1 MSGRALAEWTATVE
15 AGKVRE
21 FARAVKDDD
30 ADAQAPAPPP
40 TFPVVLSAEFV
51 ERLVTEILPT
61 DRNRT
66 VHGEQEYEYL
76 RPLRTGERIR
86 CRAYLV
92 EDRLREGKRGGRMR
106 VMVTEVRLFA
116 EDTGERIGTERMTAL
131 ELEGSDA

>member
-1 MSGRALAEWTATVE
+1 VSERALAEWVATVE

-21 FARAVKDDD
+21 FARAVKDDHW
-30 ADAQAPAPPP
+30 QVEPAIPPP
-40 TFPVVLSAEFV
+40 TFPVVLSADFV

-61 DRNRT
+61 DRSRT

-76 RPLRTGERIR
+76 RPLKAGERVR

-92 EDRLREGKRGGRMR
+92 EDRVREGKRGGRMR

-116 EDTGERIGTERMTAL
+116 EGSGERIGTERMTAL
-131 ELEGSDA
+131 ELERGQA

>member
-1 MSGRALAEWTATVE
+1 MNGRALAEWTATVE

-21 FARAVKDDD
+21 FARAVKEDD

-61 DRNRT
+61 DRSRT

-131 ELEGSDA
+131 ELERSDA

>member
-1 MSGRALAEWTATVE
+1 MSERALAEWTATIE

-21 FARAVKDDD
+21 FARAVKDDHLE
-30 ADAQAPAPPP
+30 AKTPVPPP

-61 DRNRT
+61 DRTRT

-76 RPLRTGERIR
+76 RPLKTGERVR

-92 EDRLREGKRGGRMR
+92 EDSLREGKRGGRMR

-116 EDTGERIGTERMTAL
+116 EDTGERIGVERMTAL
-131 ELEGSDA
+131 ELERSSA

>member
-61 DRNRT
+61 DRSRT
-66 VHGEQEYEYL
+66 VHGEQESAYL